1 MVDLLVLETSAV
13 RRVGSSPTFRT
24 KYEVTR
30 YALVVEWYT
39 RWSKKP
45 VPKGLWVRVSPNAP
59 DYTCVYP
66 RMVELVDT
74 GDLKSPAERRAGSSP
89 APGTRFNSI
98 SKVRILFSCLHGVV
112 KW

>member
-1 MVDLLVLETSAV
+1 MLVLEASAE

-24 KYEVTR
+24 RFKICPNGEIGSTQEIQNLPLKSV
-30 YALVVEWYT
+30 
-39 RWSKKP
+39 S
-45 VPKGLWVRVSPNAP
+45 VRVRLRVP